1 MSIRLAIIVMAGIW
15 LSFAAGAARALNI
28 VSLAPV
34 TQDVSVGE
42 TVFVTMQIQFDEPTL
57 GGGVDLLFDE
67 SVLAFVS
74 FEFDPSLGDDL
85 AFRLAPIAPVGNL
98 LTLGFGS
105 FAGLA
110 GSRVVGTFTFDAIG
124 LGNADL
130 TTASNA
136 FPAGPFISATS
147 PLDPPMSVDFEE
159 GTVNV
164 IPEPGTLALL
174 SFGSVG
180 LLLFGSRSQSC

>member
-1 MSIRLAIIVMAGIW
+1 MSIRLAITVMAGIW
-15 LSFAAGAARALNI
+15 LSFAAGTARALNI
-28 VSLAPV
+28 VSLDPV

-74 FEFDPSLGDDL
+74 FEFDPALGDDP
-85 AFRLAPIAPVGNL
+85 AFRITPTAPVGNQ
-98 LTLGFGS
+98 LTLAFGD

-110 GSRVVGTFTFDAIG
+110 GSRAVGTFGFDAIG
-124 LGNADL
+124 LGSANL
-130 TTASNA
+130 TMASNA
-136 FPAGPFISATS
+136 LPAGPFISAMS
-147 PLDPPMSVDFEE
+147 PPDPLSVDFEG

-164 IPEPGTLALL
+164 IPEPGTLGLL
-174 SFGSVG
+174 AFGSVG
-180 LLLFGSRSQSC
+180 LLLFGSRSRAR